1 MQSRIFS
8 ASEILSN
15 VERLHSPEEFGI
27 GRKHVFK
34 SPMSFAGLFHQD
46 AAAFLDDLRI
56 DDARPIPERSNRR
69 SALKNRINR
78 FPIAA
83 WTKGLSSSRHTQSG
97 CRSLPA
103 LQKQPR
109 CPFRHH
115 PLPFWK
121 KRYEFLRSLPRDIR
135 ERRQRAVPRRGFWT
149 HNAGFPFHGIVRST
163 WSEDLTL
170 APSLQVD
177 QN

>member
-1 MQSRIFS
+1 M
-8 ASEILSN
+8 L
-15 VERLHSPEEFGI
+15 L
-27 GRKHVFK
+27 
-34 SPMSFAGLFHQD
+34 AGLLHHN
-46 AAAFLDDLRI
+46 AASVFQNLRI
-56 DDARPIPERSNRR
+56 NDAWPIPKICNRR
-69 SALKNRINR
+69 SAFKHGINC
-78 FPIAA
+78 FLIATWA
-83 WTKGLSSSRHTQSG
+83 EGLSLSRYPQSRCG
-97 CRSLPA
+97 SFPA
-103 LQKQPR
+103 FWKQPR
-109 CPFRHH
+109 RPCRHR

-121 KRYEFLRSLPRDIR
+121 KRYEFLHSLPRDIR